1 MIEQFLFRDGHSVSD
16 REFYVSRR
24 RCLLQSNSVHS
35 LQQDQVGGDLHNRKQ
50 EERAL
55 VSVDSCSSAPRLPH
69 LLDISGGE
77 AHNDQPAVPSNTF
90 ERWNEE
96 ADRVVDDV
104 NAIAVR
110 QF

>member
-1 MIEQFLFRDGHSVSD
+1 MPAVKPFGALTSTRPGW
-16 REFYVSRR
+16 RGPA
-24 RCLLQSNSVHS
+24 
-35 LQQDQVGGDLHNRKQ
+35 QQKNQ

-90 ERWNEE
+90 ERWDEE